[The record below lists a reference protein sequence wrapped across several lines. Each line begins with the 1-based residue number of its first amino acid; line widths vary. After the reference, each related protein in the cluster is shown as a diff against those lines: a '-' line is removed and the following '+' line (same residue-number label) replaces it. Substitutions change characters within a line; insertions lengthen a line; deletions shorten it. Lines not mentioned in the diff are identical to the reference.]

1 MTLLKNAKYERFA
14 TKLADGLSQERAYVE
29 AGFSPNGAR
38 GSASSLIKQHA
49 FIIKRRD
56 EILAERERLHSVSTV
71 QAMEALQITK
81 KDVMRELLDN
91 AMRAK
96 AAVPVMKNGVPTGIY
111 NTNISAS
118 NQALIALGKEIGMFT
133 DKVEHSKVTELTQ
146 KTDEELVVYIK
157 DKYRK
162 LGLDMDIEDIETIEN

>member
-1 MTLLKNAKYERFA
+1 
-14 TKLADGLSQERAYVE
+14 
-29 AGFSPNGAR
+29 
-38 GSASSLIKQHA
+38 
-49 FIIKRRD
+49 
-56 EILAERERLHSVSTV
+56 
-71 QAMEALQITK
+71 MEALQITK

-146 KTDEELVVYIK
+146 KD
-157 DKYRK
+157 
-162 LGLDMDIEDIETIEN
+162 